1 MAREHVNGNVRKIDG
16 ALILGAFAFLI
27 SLALALIYSSVSIWL
42 LAGMMLLLDSLLLAL
57 RTAPNGTISQI
68 FHVKSKRDRRFLIVA
83 IPVGTALAAAF
94 FAQGIKGLAI
104 VMWGAMF
111 IGAIRLYVSSGRL
124 GARGGFSSIDQ

>member
-1 MAREHVNGNVRKIDG
+1 MARECLNGNVRKIG
-16 ALILGAFAFLI
+16 SALILGALAFLI
-27 SLALALIYSSVSIWL
+27 SLALALACPSVSIWL
-42 LAGMMLLLDSLLLAL
+42 LAAMMLLLNSLLLAL
-57 RTAPNGTISQI
+57 RAAPDWRLSQM
-68 FHVKSKRDRRFLIVA
+68 FHVNSRRDRQYLIVA

-111 IGAIRLYVSSGRL
+111 IGAIRLYVSSGRP

>member
-1 MAREHVNGNVRKIDG
+1 MAREYLNGNVKRIG
-16 ALILGAFAFLI
+16 SALILGALALLI
-27 SLALALIYSSVSIWL
+27 SFALALIYPSVSICL
-42 LAGMMLLLDSLLLAL
+42 LAAMMLLLNSLLLAL
-57 RTAPNGTISQI
+57 RTAPDRRISRI
-68 FHVKSKRDRRFLIVA
+68 FHMKSKRNRRYLIVA

-111 IGAIRLYVSSGRL
+111 IGAIRLYVSSDRP